1 VSTETALF
9 DLPADATVIPDLA
22 EARHLSA
29 DKRRTKHQLALLTAR
44 HHPFGRPLHAD
55 APPADDRTAP
65 GPRCGTCRHLISVG
79 HHNRTYQPRPGHRR
93 PRVVASLPSLR
104 AGRGAGRWLTSSPEP
119 RSCAAQSVGS

>member
-79 HHNRTYQPRPGHRR
+79 HHNRTYLKCDASVISRGPGTDG
-93 PRVVASLPSLR
+93 R
-104 AGRGAGRWLTSSPEP
+104 AWWPACLAYEQGGEP
-119 RSCAAQSVGS
+119 ADG